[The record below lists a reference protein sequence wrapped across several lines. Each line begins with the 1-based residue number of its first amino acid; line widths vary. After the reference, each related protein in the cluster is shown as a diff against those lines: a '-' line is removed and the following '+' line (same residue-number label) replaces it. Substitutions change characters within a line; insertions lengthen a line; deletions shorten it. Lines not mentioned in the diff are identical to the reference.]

1 MLLTTRD
8 NNTSIFV
15 YFSKSGIQNSKSGIA
30 SFWKAP
36 VQGHLF
42 FNCQGRTAPKLYYGL
57 QYRKLIIYGH
67 KSSLGVFS
75 NELMLV
81 I

>member
-1 MLLTTRD
+1 MMLLTTRD

-42 FNCQGRTAPKLYYGL
+42 
-57 QYRKLIIYGH
+57 LIVKGVQLLNYIMGYNIENWLFMAI
-67 KSSLGVFS
+67 SLV
-75 NELMLV
+75 
-81 I
+81 